1 MNKSGRKF
9 SMRLWQLRLGE
20 RRSLLIIGDFLMA
33 VASLGLSLY
42 YWGSTERFL
51 GPTLEFLQ
59 RRVPIWFYFLPLI
72 WLLLMVE
79 LYDVHRANDW
89 RRTIQGVA
97 VAAAVGLTL
106 YLLLY
111 FYYADPP
118 RSALPRRGVAS
129 FVVAAAVLTLA
140 WRWLYI
146 QIFTARQFMRRVL
159 LIGGGTTG
167 SLLLKKINTLKVKP
181 FDLIGIIDDDHRKLG
196 TNIDGYQ
203 VIGMSDQIHKI
214 VQANEVSEI
223 IVAIMGE
230 MEGGLFQ
237 ALLDAQ
243 ESGIQITR
251 METAYEDILGR
262 VPILSLEADWILR
275 TFSDQARASVFFELT
290 KRLIDI
296 FGALIGLAIFL
307 LLLPIVSV
315 LIFIDDG
322 WPIFYTQTRSGKGGT
337 TYTILKFRTM
347 RKDAEADGVPRW
359 ANKDDARATRMGRLL
374 RKTHIDELPQFFNVL
389 RGEMSMIGPRAERPE
404 LVIMFQQQIPFYR
417 ARLLVRPGI
426 SGWAQVNFGYASS
439 VDETIM
445 KLEYDLY
452 YIKHRT
458 LAMELLILLRTP
470 ATILGFRG
478 R

>member
-1 MNKSGRKF
+1 MKKSGYRF

-167 SLLLKKINTLKVKP
+167 SLLLKKINTLKVRP

-203 VIGMSDQIHKI
+203 VIGTSDQIQKI

-230 MEGGLFQ
+230 MEGCLFQ

-262 VPILSLEADWILR
+262 VPIQSLEADWILR
-275 TFSDQARASVFFELT
+275 TFSDQARAERFLRADEE
-290 KRLIDI
+290 IDRYFWSI
-296 FGALIGLAIFL
+296 N
-307 LLLPIVSV
+307 
-315 LIFIDDG
+315 
-322 WPIFYTQTRSGKGGT
+322 WSGN
-337 TYTILKFRTM
+337 FS
-347 RKDAEADGVPRW
+347 P
-359 ANKDDARATRMGRLL
+359 
-374 RKTHIDELPQFFNVL
+374 
-389 RGEMSMIGPRAERPE
+389 
-404 LVIMFQQQIPFYR
+404 VITNYQCI
-417 ARLLVRPGI
+417 
-426 SGWAQVNFGYASS
+426 
-439 VDETIM
+439 
-445 KLEYDLY
+445 DLY
-452 YIKHRT
+452 
-458 LAMELLILLRTP
+458 
-470 ATILGFRG
+470 
-478 R
+478 

>member
-1 MNKSGRKF
+1 MKKSGHRF

-33 VASLGLSLY
+33 VFSLGLSLY

-203 VIGMSDQIHKI
+203 VIGTSDQIHKI
-214 VQANEVSEI
+214 IQANEVSEI
-223 IVAIMGE
+223 IVAIMGK
-230 MEGGLFQ
+230 MEGCLFQ

-262 VPILSLEADWILR
+262 VPIQSLEADWILR

-290 KRLIDI
+290 KRLMDI

-307 LLLPIVSV
+307 LLLPIISV

-322 WPIFYTQTRSGKGGT
+322 WPIFYTQTRSGKGGG

-359 ANKDDARATRMGRLL
+359 ANKDDARATRVGRLL

-389 RGEMSMIGPRAERPE
+389 RGEMSLIGPRAERPE
-404 LVIMFQQQIPFYR
+404 LVLMYQQQIPFYR

-426 SGWAQVNFGYASS
+426 TGWAQVNFGYASS
-439 VDETIM
+439 VDETMM
-445 KLEYDLY
+445 KLEYDLF

-470 ATILGFRG
+470 ATIFGFRG

>member
-1 MNKSGRKF
+1 MNKSGRKY

-59 RRVPIWFYFLPLI
+59 RRVPVWFYFLPLI

-118 RSALPRRGVAS
+118 RSSLPRRGVAS

-159 LIGGGTTG
+159 LIGGGITG

-203 VIGMSDQIHKI
+203 VIGTSDQIHKI
-214 VQANEVSEI
+214 VQANEVSEV

-230 MEGGLFQ
+230 MEGCLFQ
-237 ALLDAQ
+237 SLLDAQ

-251 METAYEDILGR
+251 METAYEEILGR
-262 VPILSLEADWILR
+262 VPIQSLEADWILR

-296 FGALIGLAIFL
+296 FGALIGLTIFL
-307 LLLPIVSV
+307 LLLPIISI
-315 LIFIDDG
+315 LILIDDG
-322 WPIFYTQTRSGKGGT
+322 WPIFYTQTRSGKGGI

-347 RKDAEADGVPRW
+347 HQDAEADGVPRW
-359 ANKDDARATRMGRLL
+359 ANKDDARATRVGRLL

-389 RGEMSMIGPRAERPE
+389 RGEMSLIGPRAERPE
-404 LVIMFQQQIPFYR
+404 LVLMYQQQIPFYR

-426 SGWAQVNFGYASS
+426 TGWAQVNFGYASS
-439 VDETIM
+439 VDETMM

-458 LAMELLILLRTP
+458 LSMELLILLRTP
-470 ATILGFRG
+470 ATIFGFRG